1 MFLNRFF
8 ILIVLCVEFLF
19 AGVYDKSAIVYY
31 GKDISYPMVGI
42 HDYII
47 VQPDHINTL
56 RPGFQIY
63 KDKMYAYVSI
73 GEIDTHSRQ
82 YEEIHKEWIVAK
94 NKHWKS
100 DVLDIKNKEYQE
112 FLFQKMIDPQLKRG
126 FKNFF
131 FDTLDSYQLYSAN
144 KQQRVENEAA
154 LAAFIN
160 RFHKRYPTSK
170 LIVNRGF
177 EIIDT
182 IHDSIEAVLF
192 ESYYKGVGHTKK
204 QPYKDVSDEDRKWF
218 DFWLAKV
225 RSYHKDIISVEYMS
239 PHDIYLSSL
248 PEKIIQKIQAHGM
261 IPYIA
266 NKELD
271 IYGKS
276 SKKVIKREIF
286 TLINESRKLDRID
299 TAAHRNGA
307 LVFEY
312 FGYKQHL
319 HDIHKGL
326 PKMKYMH
333 QYAGVVV

>member
-1 MFLNRFF
+1 
-8 ILIVLCVEFLF
+8 
-19 AGVYDKSAIVYY
+19 
-31 GKDISYPMVGI
+31 
-42 HDYII
+42 
-47 VQPDHINTL
+47 
-56 RPGFQIY
+56 
-63 KDKMYAYVSI
+63 
-73 GEIDTHSRQ
+73 
-82 YEEIHKEWIVAK
+82 
-94 NKHWKS
+94 
-100 DVLDIKNKEYQE
+100 
-112 FLFQKMIDPQLKRG
+112 MIDPQLKRG

-333 QYAGVVV
+333 QYAGVVVWMEGNFGLKKKLVQWMRKLIQNKIKVVIVNQSGFQFPKEDLSFLGLEVTQTTAQKVAVAYRDKRFIGYEIAPPLYTSKEHITLKKGRGLLVYHYSDDTNATPVALT